1 MGEKMI
7 VVSDLETIQE
17 CSSDDIKFGRSRS
30 DFDSEDYDDR
40 PDDKSATPFI
50 SSDAVALKVCPCEL
64 RKEICCTDEETA
76 SDGTISSNSTSA
88 SAFNLFTPEIMILS
102 RAFWALWN
110 DPSVINQILLED
122 YSKLSDKIQSSK
134 SSNLVPPCVA
144 IEDKTKNQNY
154 SEIPVSDAISE
165 ESYMDEL
172 RRLQNINEIMEEEM
186 IEMEEINNS
195 LHDRITQLQ
204 EELTKALLKNEVL
217 EKSIS
222 DVMLKLKIS
231 L

>member
-1 MGEKMI
+1 MM

-30 DFDSEDYDDR
+30 DFDSEDYDGKLY
-40 PDDKSATPFI
+40 DKSATPFI
-50 SSDAVALKVCPCEL
+50 SSEVVASKICPCEQ
-64 RKEICCTDEETA
+64 RKDICCTDEETA
-76 SDGTISSNSTSA
+76 SDVTISSNSTSA
-88 SAFNLFTPEIMILS
+88 STFNLFTPEIMILT
-102 RAFWALWN
+102 RAFRALWN

-122 YSKLSDKIQSSK
+122 YSKLSDKIQPSK
-134 SSNLVPPCVA
+134 SSKLVPPSVA
-144 IEDKTKNQNY
+144 IEDKTKNQN
-154 SEIPVSDAISE
+154 SSGIPNNDAISE

-172 RRLQNINEIMEEEM
+172 QRLQNINEMMEEEM

-204 EELTKALLKNEVL
+204 EELTKAVFKNEVL

-222 DVMLKLKIS
+222 DVVLKLKIS